1 LELDMPGRYDTVRP
15 RRGPW
20 LAAARTR
27 YLPGVRCRGQTFTE
41 GLALESSGPLGTL
54 WVGLGLCAF
63 YIALIWVNSLLGLFL
78 TPLFIIPLT
87 WVMDKLGLKKR
98 GQAAAQAEPT

>member
-1 LELDMPGRYDTVRP
+1 MGRYDAGRP

-20 LAAARTR
+20 LARAGIG
-27 YLPGVRCRGQTFTE
+27 YLPGVRCRRQTFNE

-54 WVGLGLCAF
+54 WAGLGLCAF

-87 WVMDKLGLKKR
+87 WVMDKLGLRKR
-98 GQAAAQAEPT
+98 GEARARAETA